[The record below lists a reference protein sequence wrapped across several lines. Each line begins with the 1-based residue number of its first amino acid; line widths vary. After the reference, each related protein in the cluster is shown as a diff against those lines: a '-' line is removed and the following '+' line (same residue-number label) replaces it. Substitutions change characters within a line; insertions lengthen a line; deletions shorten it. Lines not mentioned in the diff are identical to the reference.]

1 MVNKKLF
8 ELLLV
13 RKNKI
18 LIDSEIR
25 PFESEDAKKV
35 LKISKNIESLGYTFS
50 PKACEKLMTLSREEV
65 YGFYQLLV
73 ETLKKITGADK
84 VYKPFYVNFPLDMDE
99 YEDWELYINALVHY
113 ISGGTLVPHQE
124 VKERFPLF
132 EDADLITLDTGTTED
147 LLEIRDNLLQSKTSL
162 SQKDKEDL
170 ILLLDEF
177 DAEEYPLP
185 TIPFKETLCLVVK
198 WFIQNKAEEK
208 WYEVVNQLRTV
219 TDVLRVAVALVDGD
233 VSLSD
238 KSFEFS
244 KKFSR
249 TVQRFLFTAMESAG
263 NKEDDM
269 KRHERLWK
277 SFSTYTNI
285 SDYQHR
291 FPKTYNTFL
300 KLWNGKL
307 QGYYGRLEELFQKG
321 KEKGVIS
328 TLLERPGEFA
338 RHLDQALR
346 TSKDK
351 EAVLSAFKS
360 VATDVSVPVLLQLKE
375 YYEHRTDNAKWR
387 TFFPKGV
394 LQKAYTIENTLPE
407 LEEKYCK
414 MAAHICTV
422 ALFENFKQREYLGR
436 VYLSDSLKGYTVP
449 QSQRSASNGKKIVTR
464 CSRFPLKKDFVR
476 FFIHWKN
483 EMDDTHEYQT
493 DIDLSCDFL
502 TSEYRGISH
511 ISYTSLRNSFG
522 CHSGDF
528 TNAPR
533 PNGACEFIDVN
544 IEEARKLGVRYIVM
558 QIYGFTNT
566 RFSDMEY
573 LDAGWMEREDLN
585 SGEVFEPSLVEN
597 RINLTA
603 KTRCAIPL
611 IIDTQE
617 KEVIWT
623 DIAITSHA
631 YFPANLESNRNTIVG
646 LVRGIVE
653 AHKPQMYD
661 LVQIHTLARGH
672 IATDRNNADIIFD
685 VNTEK
690 PVRERVIEERDS
702 DGIVVKTDV
711 ITEPNDEVTII
722 TPFDCDYW
730 QSKML

>member
-18 LIDSEIR
+18 LV
-25 PFESEDAKKV
+25 ESKYCSFDKEDAKNI

-50 PKACEKLMTLSREEV
+50 AETCKKLVALDKEEL
-65 YGFYQLLV
+65 YEFYQLLI
-73 ETLKKITGADK
+73 ECLKKVTGADK

-113 ISGGTLVPHQE
+113 ISGGTLVPNQE
-124 VKERFPLF
+124 IKERFPLF
-132 EDADLITLDTGTTED
+132 EDASLTVFEPGSIED
-147 LLEIRDNLLQSKTSL
+147 LLEIRSNLLQSNTSL
-162 SQKDKEDL
+162 SQKDKDDL
-170 ILLLDEF
+170 ILLLNEF
-177 DAEEYPLP
+177 DAEKYPLP

-198 WFIQNKAEEK
+198 WFIQNKPEEK
-208 WYEVVNQLRTV
+208 WYAVIDQLRTV
-219 TDVLRVAVALVDGD
+219 TDVLRVAVAVADGD

-238 KSFEFS
+238 KSFVFS

-249 TVQRFLFTAMESAG
+249 TVQRFLFTAMENAG
-263 NKEDDM
+263 NKEEDM

-346 TSKDK
+346 TSEDK
-351 EAVLSAFKS
+351 EAVLKAFKS
-360 VATDVSVPVLLQLKE
+360 VASCVSVPVLLQLKE
-375 YYEHRTDNAKWR
+375 YYEHRTDKQNWR
-387 TFFPKGV
+387 TFFPKGI

-407 LEEKYCK
+407 LDEKYCK

-436 VYLSDSLKGYTVP
+436 VYLSESLKGYTIP
-449 QSQRSASNGKKIVTR
+449 QSQRSASDGKKIVTR

-483 EMDDTHEYQT
+483 EIDGIRECRT

-502 TSEYRGISH
+502 TSEYRGITH

-528 TNAPR
+528 TDAPR

-544 IEEARKLGVRYIVM
+544 MEEARKVGVRYIVM

-566 RFSDMEY
+566 YFSDMEY

-585 SGEVFEPSLVEN
+585 SGEAFEPSLVEN

-611 IIDTQE
+611 IIDIQE

-623 DIAITSHA
+623 DIAVTNQA
-631 YFPANLESNRNTIVG
+631 YFSANLESNRNTIVG

-672 IATDRNNADIIFD
+672 IATDRNKADIIFD
-685 VNTEK
+685 TNTEK
-690 PVRERVIEERDS
+690 PIRERVIEERDIN
-702 DGIVVKTDV
+702 GEVVKTDI
-711 ITEPNDEVTII
+711 ITEPNNDVAII